1 MTSKPKN
8 LASVSHTAIDAV
20 EWLLHD
26 GTVQRAGATPALL
39 VESIVNAEP
48 FRRGAQYQNRHN
60 QHGLYYWP
68 RTHQLIPY
76 ESALEM
82 ASLVELDFAGE
93 AMRVL
98 SQPFKVTFRVGA
110 AVAFHVP
117 DFLAVHANGD
127 QVVYDI
133 KPSAFM
139 NDRSLAQFAETERVC
154 AQVGWRYVVVNESAP
169 TRAANL
175 QYLRAAR
182 HGRCHPSPI
191 LFERLVDIFRTTRP
205 LSAAAMLT
213 DAVPALANEA
223 ARHLIWHD
231 YLAVDLHDL
240 IDFPTLARATAKEG
254 TCCA

>member
-1 MTSKPKN
+1 MTSKEKN
-8 LASVSHTAIDAV
+8 LASVSPTAVDAV
-20 EWLLHD
+20 EWLLHN
-26 GTVQRAGATPALL
+26 GTVRRVDATPALL
-39 VESIVNAEP
+39 VEPIVDAEP

-68 RTHQLIPY
+68 RTRQLVPY

-93 AMRVL
+93 AMQVL
-98 SQPFKVTFRVGA
+98 ARPFQITFRPGVTAG
-110 AVAFHVP
+110 FHTP
-117 DFLAVHANGD
+117 DFFAVHANGD
-127 QVVYDI
+127 QVVYDV

-139 NDRSLAQFAETERVC
+139 SDRALALFAETERVC
-154 AQVGWRYVVVNESAP
+154 SQVGWRYVVVNESAP
-169 TRAANL
+169 TREANL

-182 HGRCHPSPI
+182 HGRCHPSPA
-191 LFERLVDIFRTTRP
+191 LFERLLDVFRTSRP

-213 DAVPALANEA
+213 NAVPALANEA

-231 YLAVDLHDL
+231 YLAVDLDDP
-240 IDFPTLARATAKEG
+240 IDFRTVARSTAKEG

>member
-1 MTSKPKN
+1 MTSKSRN
-8 LASVSHTAIDAV
+8 LASISRTAVDGL

-26 GTVQRAGATPALL
+26 GTVRRANATPALL
-39 VESIVNAEP
+39 VESIIDAEP
-48 FRRGAQYQNRHN
+48 FRQGAQYQNRHN

-68 RTHQLIPY
+68 RTRQLIPY

-98 SQPFKVTFRVGA
+98 SQPFKITFRAGA
-110 AVAFHVP
+110 PVAFHTP
-117 DFLAVHANGD
+117 DFLAVHASGD
-127 QVVYDI
+127 QVVYDV

-139 NDRSLAQFAETERVC
+139 NDRSLVQFAETERVC
-154 AQVGWRYVVVNESAP
+154 AQVGWRYVVVNESASA
-169 TRAANL
+169 RVANL

-191 LFERLVDIFRTTRP
+191 LFERLVDVFRTGRP

-223 ARHLIWHD
+223 VRHLIWHG
-231 YLAVDLHDL
+231 YLAVDLLDL
-240 IDFPTLARATAKEG
+240 IDFRTVARATAKEG